1 MDQQTIIIIAALAGI
16 AGIFASL
23 AILRRYRVPKESPF
37 AVSTEGEKRCPNCG
51 MGNRAGRPLRCQ
63 RRRMPGQSSTG
74 AAAPLLQDRAGG
86 VPADRPDTREEPG
99 DVNRPDSGHRHSRR
113 RPRGRP

>member
-37 AVSTEGEKRCPNCG
+37 AVSTEGEKRRPNCG
-51 MGNRAGRPLRCQ
+51 MGNRSWMPAASAAEPTSQAEGQ
-63 RRRMPGQSSTG
+63 EDIRRRCPSDMNPGG
-74 AAAPLLQDRAGG
+74 LG
-86 VPADRPDTREEPG
+86 
-99 DVNRPDSGHRHSRR
+99 
-113 RPRGRP
+113 